1 MPLNFSYI
9 TCRQPWFIRNWSI
22 VDIHRS
28 LRPLFSLV
36 ISSRYSLQISSFARR
51 IRNTMYAFSNASS
64 RRTER
69 EGERWRML
77 RFHDARTSRYAVDL
91 TWTRYEAITCATLW
105 TVLWFAV
112 SRLNSNIGNSLA
124 LLVFVTRGGRMRAF
138 TVDIHDGYIFERFH
152 RDTVNRAKIPR

>member
-36 ISSRYSLQISSFARR
+36 ISSRYSLQISVYST
-51 IRNTMYAFSNASS
+51 NTMYAFSNASS
-64 RRTER
+64 RGTER

-152 RDTVNRAKIPR
+152 RDTINRAKIPR